1 MIKYIIAHCKHEGCY
16 DFSCYEDHAN
26 MMRITSIKINPP
38 KIYMF
43 EKKIQAMEFFNDYI
57 NDLDCIDVRCKKTNG
72 EVEHIDYCTCG
83 IIEMDSDENPTLFY
97 NKTNQVFFLENG
109 MQSFLV
115 NEDLQMDISNMN
127 TTNRL
132 IKKCKKLDKEQQ
144 MKYIELGKA
153 CEECVNEDKNKIK
166 KEIVMYNH
174 EYDNN
179 SDSNSD
185 NNSQPK

>member
-1 MIKYIIAHCKHEGCY
+1 
-16 DFSCYEDHAN
+16 
-26 MMRITSIKINPP
+26 
-38 KIYMF
+38 
-43 EKKIQAMEFFNDYI
+43 
-57 NDLDCIDVRCKKTNG
+57 
-72 EVEHIDYCTCG
+72 
-83 IIEMDSDENPTLFY
+83 
-97 NKTNQVFFLENG
+97 

-185 NNSQPK
+185 NNSDNSSQPK

>member
-16 DFSCYEDHAN
+16 DFSCYEDPAN